1 MEGVDRIMSDL
12 RGFIE
17 QLKHDDDIL
26 VIEEETSPV
35 YQIAGLMKKYDNGPA
50 LFFENV
56 KDSTVKIVA
65 GTCGTRERLS
75 KALSIQRKDIYPTL
89 VNAMKQPLEP
99 NVVTDAPVKEVEEK
113 PDLTKL
119 PILTHYSEDK
129 SPYITAGVVFS
140 RDPETGVQNAS
151 IHRLMVMDKDR
162 LAIRIVPRQLFAI
175 HRKAKEKNAP
185 LDIAIAIGLHPA
197 VMLASC
203 ASVPLGVDE
212 MQVANTLLKGEL
224 RMTRCNTVN
233 IMVPA
238 DAEIVLEGRILH
250 NKEVDEGPFVD
261 ITGTYDIVRK
271 QPVIEIA
278 NMLHRRDP
286 IYSAL
291 LSAGSEHKLLMG
303 LFREVKIWEQA
314 KNVVPDVR
322 GVNLTLGGSGWL
334 HAVIAIRKQAEGDG
348 KNVLLAAFSAHGS
361 LKHAVVV
368 DEDIDPYDMN
378 DVEWAIATRVLG
390 DKDILIIPNIR
401 GSSLDPMGD
410 QERALTTKVG
420 IDATHPLSLPKE
432 KFRKAKIPGQE
443 NL

>member
-1 MEGVDRIMSDL
+1 MSSL

-17 QLKHDDDIL
+17 QLKHENDIL
-26 VIEEETSPV
+26 IIEREVSPV
-35 YQIAGLMKKYDNGPA
+35 YQIAALMKKHDNGPA
-50 LFFENV
+50 LLFENV
-56 KDSTVKIVA
+56 KGSNIMIAA
-65 GTCGTRERLS
+65 GTCGTRDRLS
-75 KALSIQRKDIYPTL
+75 KALNIQRQDIYPTL
-89 VNAMKQPLEP
+89 VNAMKQPTEP
-99 NVVTDAPVKEVEEK
+99 NKINDAPVKEVEEE
-113 PDLTKL
+113 PDLTKF
-119 PILTHYSEDK
+119 PIVTHYAEDK
-129 SPYITAGVVFS
+129 TPYITAGVVFA

-151 IHRLMVMDKDR
+151 IHRLMVMDRDH

-175 HRKAKEKNAP
+175 HRKAKEKKAS

-212 MQVANTLLKGEL
+212 MQIANTLLKGDL
-224 RMTRCNTVN
+224 RMTRCNTVD

-238 DAEIVLEGRILH
+238 DAEIVLEGRIMPDE
-250 NKEVDEGPFVD
+250 EVDEGPFVD
-261 ITGTYDIVRK
+261 ITGTYDVVRK

-278 NMLHRRDP
+278 NVLHRKEP

-303 LFREVKIWEQA
+303 LFREVKIWEQT

-334 HAVIAIRKQAEGDG
+334 HAVISIRKQTEGDG
-348 KNVLLAAFSAHGS
+348 KNAILAAFSAHGS

-368 DEDIDPYDMN
+368 DEDIDPYDM
-378 DVEWAIATRVLG
+378 DEVEWAIATRVLG

-420 IDATHPLSLPKE
+420 IDATHPLDMPKE
-432 KFRKAKIPGQE
+432 KFRKAKIPGE
-443 NL
+443 EDI

>member
-1 MEGVDRIMSDL
+1 MSSL

-17 QLKHDDDIL
+17 QLKKEDDIL
-26 VIEEETSPV
+26 IIEEEVSPV
-35 YQIAGLMKKYDNGPA
+35 YQIAALMKKYDNGPA

-56 KDSTVKIVA
+56 KNSTIKIAA
-65 GTCGTRERLS
+65 GICGTRERLG
-75 KALSIQRKDIYPTL
+75 KALNVQRKDIYPTL
-89 VNAMKQPLEP
+89 VKAMKQPSEP
-99 NVVTDAPVKEVEEK
+99 NEAANAPVKEVEEE
-113 PDLTKL
+113 PDLTKF
-119 PILTHYSEDK
+119 PILTHYAEDK
-129 SPYITAGVVFS
+129 SPYITAGVVFA
-140 RDPETGVQNAS
+140 RDPETGMQNAS

-175 HRKAKEKNAP
+175 HRKAKEKKAP
-185 LDIAIAIGLHPA
+185 LDIAIAIGLHPV

-203 ASVPLGVDE
+203 APVPLGVDE
-212 MQVANTLLKGEL
+212 MQVANTLFKGEL
-224 RMTRCNTVN
+224 QTTRCNTVN
-233 IMVPA
+233 ITVPA
-238 DAEIVLEGRILH
+238 EAEIVLEGRILPD
-250 NKEVDEGPFVD
+250 KEVDEGPFVD

-271 QPVIEIA
+271 QPVIEIT
-278 NMLHRRDP
+278 NILHRKNP

-303 LFREVKIWEQA
+303 FFREVKIWEQA
-314 KNVVPDVR
+314 RNVVPDVR

-334 HAVIAIRKQAEGDG
+334 HAVVAIKKQTEGDG

-378 DVEWAIATRVLG
+378 EVEWAIATRVLG

-420 IDATHPLSLPKE
+420 IDATHPLDLPKE
-432 KFRKAKIPGQE
+432 KFRKARIPGQE
-443 NL
+443 DL